1 MAWEMLERQER
12 GRYMMRGVKL
22 DLELFARKFQANRVN
37 VIRKQ
42 CQFCAHKIDTVFG
55 SLRTYCQFVTGSN
68 VIRKRRSFEKVC
80 FIFDCYPELIN

>member
-37 VIRKQ
+37 VIRKR

-55 SLRTYCQFVTGSN
+55 SLRTYCQLT
-68 VIRKRRSFEKVC
+68 
-80 FIFDCYPELIN
+80 